1 MVRKIEEREEVKG
14 GRAEGGWGN
23 DSTKE
28 RGSGKKRGSAFAE
41 NRGAMKRARHLSRV
55 PKLGFI

>member
-1 MVRKIEEREEVKG
+1 MVREIEGSKEGKG
-14 GRAEGGWGN
+14 RRAEGGWGN

-28 RGSGKKRGSAFAE
+28 RERGEGGGRAFAE

>member
-1 MVRKIEEREEVKG
+1 MEELREE
-14 GRAEGGWGN
+14 GWGN

-28 RGSGKKRGSAFAE
+28 REKGKEGGSAFAE

-55 PKLGFI
+55 TKLRFI